1 MVAQVES
8 FLDEKL
14 AAVRRHYLSPATYE
28 YYTNAL
34 RVLWLRWAESAGV
47 TEASQCT
54 DAVLEKYTD
63 FLVNRTRAARGGGRV
78 PVSIATVRSNI
89 RALMIFLKWANV
101 PRGKYRQPKKP
112 RRLLETLSRQEIDQ
126 LERATTDER
135 DRLIVRTL
143 ADTGMRAGEL
153 IGIRPR
159 DLRANTHDRIYTVR
173 IIGKGDKEREIPIT
187 KDLYARLKDLGECT
201 GGTYIFE
208 SRGNRRKNA
217 KLTPHAI
224 NQIIRHLALGAAMD
238 KRVFPHLFRH
248 SFATHMATQGVPINV
263 TQAWMGHESLAM
275 LATVYSHVTGTNSYD
290 LYSRAL
296 R

>member
-1 MVAQVES
+1 MIAQVET

-14 AAVRRHYLSPATYE
+14 AAVRRRYLSPATYE
-28 YYTNAL
+28 YYDNAL
-34 RVLWLRWAESAGV
+34 RVMWLRWAASAGV
-47 TEASQCT
+47 TEPDQCT

-63 FLVNRTRAARGGGRV
+63 FLVGRTRAAKGGERV
-78 PVSIATVRSNI
+78 PISLATVRSNL
-89 RALMIFLKWANV
+89 RALLIFLKWANV
-101 PRGKYRQPKKP
+101 PRGKYRQPKRP
-112 RRLLETLSRQEIDQ
+112 RRLLETLSRQEIDR

-153 IGIRPR
+153 TGIRPR

-173 IIGKGDKEREIPIT
+173 VIGKGDKEREIPIT
-187 KDLYARLKDLGECT
+187 KDLHARLKDLGD
-201 GGTYIFE
+201 GRVYVFE
-208 SRGNRRKNA
+208 SQGNRGRGT
-217 KLTPHAI
+217 KLSTHAV
-224 NQIIRHLALGAAMD
+224 NQVIHHVAFVAEMD
-238 KRVFPHLFRH
+238 KRIFPHLFRH